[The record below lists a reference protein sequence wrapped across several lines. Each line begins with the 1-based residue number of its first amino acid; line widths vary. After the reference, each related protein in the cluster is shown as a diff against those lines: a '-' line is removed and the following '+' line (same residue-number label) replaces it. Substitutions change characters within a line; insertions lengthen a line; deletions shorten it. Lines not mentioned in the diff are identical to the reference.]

1 MLALRVLS
9 LEGGGTLRGESASFC
24 GLGLTGKEF
33 AWEHPLFCRL
43 YLEDIFQ
50 VCKRVSSI
58 GVIGFE

>member
-1 MLALRVLS
+1 MLS
-9 LEGGGTLRGESASFC
+9 SEGGGTLRSESVSFC

-33 AWEHPLFCRL
+33 AQECPLFRRL
-43 YLEDIFQ
+43 YLKDIFQ